1 MNYQQASFAF
11 QLVFNVARI
20 THETFIMKI
29 SILAMLFLLAG
40 RTYAVGQ
47 SAAEIRRA
55 ATPVTS
61 GRDNRVVQYAA
72 VYVNRRAVHFGNTR
86 LEMRQ
91 GRIYVPLRAI
101 SEAAGAIV
109 RYEPNTRTI
118 SIQRGTRVVQLHTK
132 ITPRILVPLRFL
144 SESLD
149 AQVELSSGR
158 VRGVSEIHINFDMF
172 GPDLNKPMAP
182 PRTPPQDIR
191 QQAIFP
197 PPRTNVLPK
206 PDVALQAAILHN
218 LHQLNAYRAR
228 AGAQALQ
235 LDPKLN
241 AFAQQG
247 SLELQQNHT
256 PHGHFQRRNVFESG
270 FQGGAA
276 ENQGDPNGWPI
287 RGGLNATIDAI
298 LQAMIDE
305 GPGGGHHDNMLNPKF
320 RRVGIGLV
328 VDGNELYL
336 TNDFSQ

>member
-1 MNYQQASFAF
+1 MKLSIAFVLSFLPVGLIQAA
-11 QLVFNVARI
+11 
-20 THETFIMKI
+20 
-29 SILAMLFLLAG
+29 
-40 RTYAVGQ
+40 GQ
-47 SAAEIRRA
+47 SPSEIRRL
-55 ATPVTS
+55 ATPVTTGHS
-61 GRDNRVVQYAA
+61 NRIVQHAVVLVNGRAIN
-72 VYVNRRAVHFGNTR
+72 FGGTR
-86 LEMRQ
+86 LEMRR
-91 GRIYVPLRAI
+91 GRIYVPLRSI
-101 SEAAGAIV
+101 GEAAGAIV
-109 RYEPNTRTI
+109 RYEPRTQTI

-132 ITPRILVPLRFL
+132 VTPRVLVPLRFL
-144 SESLD
+144 SESLGAD
-149 AQVELSSGR
+149 VTLSNKT
-158 VRGVSEIHINFDMF
+158 RGLTEIHIDWLP
-172 GPDLNKPMAP
+172 GETTTEIASGAAAP
-182 PRTPPQDIR
+182 PVVIS
-191 QQAIFP
+191 AP

-206 PDVALQAAILHN
+206 PDVALQAAIQHN

-241 AFAQQG
+241 AFALQG
-247 SLELQQNHT
+247 SLELKQNHI

>member
-1 MNYQQASFAF
+1 
-11 QLVFNVARI
+11 VARI
-20 THETFIMKI
+20 THKNTTMKL
-29 SILAMLFLLAG
+29 SLAFVLPFLPIGLIQA
-40 RTYAVGQ
+40 AGQ
-47 SAAEIRRA
+47 SPSEIRRL
-55 ATPVTS
+55 ATPVTEGHS
-61 GRDNRVVQYAA
+61 NRVVQHA
-72 VYVNRRAVHFGNTR
+72 VVVVNGRAINFGGTR
-86 LEMRQ
+86 LESRQ
-91 GRIYVPLRAI
+91 GRLYVPLRSI

-109 RYEPNTRTI
+109 RYEPRTQTI

-132 ITPRILVPLRFL
+132 VTPRVLVPLRFL
-144 SESLD
+144 SESLG
-149 AQVELSSGR
+149 ANVTLSNKTR
-158 VRGVSEIHINFDMF
+158 DLTEIHIDWLPEATTTEIIP
-172 GPDLNKPMAP
+172 GAAAAP
-182 PRTPPQDIR
+182 VVSAPVVS
-191 QQAIFP
+191 AP
-197 PPRTNVLPK
+197 PPRTNILPK
-206 PDVALQAAILHN
+206 PDVAIQAAIQHN

-241 AFAQQG
+241 AFALQG
-247 SLELQQNHT
+247 SLELRQNHI

-287 RGGLNATIDAI
+287 RGGLNTTIDAI

-328 VDGNELYL
+328 IDGNELYL

>member
-1 MNYQQASFAF
+1 MKLSIAFVLPFLPVGLIQAAS
-11 QLVFNVARI
+11 
-20 THETFIMKI
+20 
-29 SILAMLFLLAG
+29 
-40 RTYAVGQ
+40 Q
-47 SAAEIRRA
+47 SPSEIRRL
-55 ATPVTS
+55 ATPVTVGHS
-61 GRDNRVVQYAA
+61 NRVVQHAL
-72 VYVNRRAVHFGNTR
+72 VLVNGRAINFGGTR
-86 LEMRQ
+86 LEMRG
-91 GRIYVPLRAI
+91 GRLYVPLRSI

-109 RYEPNTRTI
+109 RYEPKTQTI

-132 ITPRILVPLRFL
+132 VTPRVLVPLRFL
-144 SESLD
+144 SESLG

-158 VRGVSEIHINFDMF
+158 VRGISEIYINFDMF

-182 PRTPPQDIR
+182 PRTPTQDIR

-206 PDVALQAAILHN
+206 PDVALQAAIQHN

-247 SLELQQNHT
+247 SLELKQNHI

-287 RGGLNATIDAI
+287 RGGLNTTIDAI

-328 VDGNELYL
+328 VEGNELYL

>member
-1 MNYQQASFAF
+1 M
-11 QLVFNVARI
+11 ARI
-20 THETFIMKI
+20 THENTTMKL
-29 SILAMLFLLAG
+29 SIAFVLPFLPVGLIQA
-40 RTYAVGQ
+40 AGQ
-47 SAAEIRRA
+47 SPSEIRRL
-55 ATPVTS
+55 ATPVTAGHS
-61 GRDNRVVQYAA
+61 NRVVQHAL
-72 VYVNRRAVHFGNTR
+72 VLVNGRAINFGGTR
-86 LEMRQ
+86 LEMRR
-91 GRIYVPLRAI
+91 GRIYVPLRSI

-109 RYEPNTRTI
+109 RYEPRTRTI

-132 ITPRILVPLRFL
+132 VTPRVLVPLRFL
-144 SESLD
+144 SESLG
-149 AQVELSSGR
+149 ANVALSNKT
-158 VRGVSEIHINFDMF
+158 RGLTEIHINWLPNETTTEIIP
-172 GPDLNKPMAP
+172 GATAP
-182 PRTPPQDIR
+182 PVVVS
-191 QQAIFP
+191 AP

-206 PDVALQAAILHN
+206 PDVALQAAIQHN

-235 LDPKLN
+235 LDPTLN
-241 AFAQQG
+241 AFALQG
-247 SLELQQNHT
+247 SLELQRNHI

-270 FQGGAA
+270 FTGGAA

-287 RGGLNATIDAI
+287 RGGLNTTIDAI